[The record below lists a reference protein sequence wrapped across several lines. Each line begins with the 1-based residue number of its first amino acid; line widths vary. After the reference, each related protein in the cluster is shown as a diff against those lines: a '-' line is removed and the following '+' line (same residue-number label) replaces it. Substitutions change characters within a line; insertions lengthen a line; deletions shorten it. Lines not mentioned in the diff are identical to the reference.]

1 MGEAILIFF
10 VLTGIAGYAA
20 HVYYA
25 EERKIKRRLMQNAP
39 VKIQE
44 VQDGTIVKIVG
55 KIRMEQEPLEA
66 PFSAQKCVYYHSTV
80 HEQSSTGSNEWRV
93 ILSETNSMD
102 FWIED
107 ATSRAWIQ
115 AAKLKIA
122 VIKDNEF
129 SSGTFDDAPERLERF
144 LARHGQKSTGWVL
157 NRSLRYKEGIFA
169 LDEKIAVLGK
179 ARWEHDPNPKNAGKG
194 YRDAAQRLVLDAL
207 PEGHVFASDASET
220 LD

>member
-10 VLTGIAGYAA
+10 VLSGVVGYAA

-25 EERKIKRRLMQNAP
+25 EERRIKRRLMQNAP

-44 VQDGTIVKIVG
+44 VQEGAVVKIVG
-55 KIRMEQEPLEA
+55 KIRIEQEPLEA
-66 PFSAQKCVYYHSTV
+66 PFSAEKCVYYNSMV
-80 HEQSSTGSNEWRV
+80 HEKSAAGGNDWKLVLTESRS
-93 ILSETNSMD
+93 ID

-107 ATSRAWIQ
+107 DSGRAWIR
-115 AAKLKIA
+115 AATLKVA

-129 SSGTFDDAPERLERF
+129 SSGTLNNAPERLERF
-144 LARHGQKSTGWVL
+144 LSRHGQKSTGWVL
-157 NRSLRYKEGIFA
+157 NRNLRYKEGIFA

-179 ARWEHDPNPKNAGKG
+179 ARWEHDPDPKNAGKG
-194 YRDAAQRLVLDAL
+194 YRDSPKRLVLDAL
-207 PEGHVFASDASET
+207 PEGHVFASDASAT